1 MKHWMMRL
9 ATIGAAAA
17 IIGLWLPVSSATAAV
32 GGARF
37 ASNNT
42 DNTGVAGYVLA
53 PAGASASGKAK
64 FTVPTI
70 KGCTSTDSG
79 VAFASLIFTKKSVTG
94 AGVFAECSSGSP
106 VYAAVLVV
114 NGTSTV
120 ASFTPAPG
128 DVIKVKTAETATTST
143 VKLTDVT
150 QAMTAKDSG
159 TGGKKLVV
167 LDGIDALVDSSTG
180 DQLPVPKFGTATYS
194 GGEIDGATVAAS
206 GATAYDM
213 ETSGG
218 VLQIQTGALNGSGNG
233 WTETFIHS

>member
-1 MKHWMMRL
+1 MKHWMMRF

-32 GGARF
+32 GGVRF

-42 DNTGVAGYVLA
+42 DNTGAAGYILA
-53 PAGASASGKAK
+53 PAGASAQGKAK

-70 KGCTSTDSG
+70 TGCTSTDSG
-79 VAFASLIFTKKSVTG
+79 VAFATLIFTKTSVTG
-94 AGVFAECSSGSP
+94 AGVFAECSGGSA

-120 ASFTPAPG
+120 ASFTPVPG
-128 DVIKVKTAETATTST
+128 DVIKVKSAETATTSS

-150 QAMTAKDSG
+150 QAMTAKSTG

-167 LDGIDALVDSSTG
+167 LDGIDALIDSSTG
-180 DQLPVPKFGTATYS
+180 DQLPVPNFGTATYS
-194 GGEIDGATVAAS
+194 GGKINGVTVAAS

-213 ETSGG
+213 ETSAS
-218 VLQIQTGALNGSGNG
+218 VLQIKTSALNGAGNG
-233 WTETFIHS
+233 WTETFVHS